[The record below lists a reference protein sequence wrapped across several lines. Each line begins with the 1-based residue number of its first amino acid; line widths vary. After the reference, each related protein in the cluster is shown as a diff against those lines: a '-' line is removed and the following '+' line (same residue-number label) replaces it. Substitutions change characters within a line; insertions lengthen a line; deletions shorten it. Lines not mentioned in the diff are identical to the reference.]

1 MEGHDALTSAT
12 EAGVTE
18 VKATVIK
25 GQRVIES
32 ATMEG
37 CDAVTSATE
46 AGVTELSKQAKT
58 LLADLTK
65 DSIGIKTQK
74 EDTDFEMQCNVT
86 RYCTVLTVWQ
96 TLVLSDEIN
105 ELLLLKRTQPLLN
118 QLKTSSDTGPW
129 CRSISTLLSL
139 TSLKGCTLI
148 MKSDS

>member
-74 EDTDFEMQCNVT
+74 EDTDFEMQCNVEDIV
-86 RYCTVLTVWQ
+86 RYW
-96 TLVLSDEIN
+96 TLVPFHIN
-105 ELLLLKRTQPLLN
+105 SVIIDFPERMHV
-118 QLKTSSDTGPW
+118 DYEV
-129 CRSISTLLSL
+129 R
-139 TSLKGCTLI
+139 
-148 MKSDS
+148 